1 MILDTEKMLKNCQ
14 KGQWSV
20 DDFDWTKT
28 PEVVL
33 SKEDEMRFCQYYMD
47 MSFIERIAGD
57 LFLSL
62 SKRLDDPTLI
72 AIYESFVIDEQRHSQ
87 AAARLMDYFDVHN
100 YKVYTPNKAMLKFIP
115 AFSSLIKTVNPA
127 FANSMMMQGEL
138 VLDIALL
145 RGINEA
151 IDDPMSKAV
160 VEKINQD
167 ESRHLAMDF
176 FMTEYCSNHQLRTV
190 EKAKLN
196 LSHPALKLLL
206 ASPGFANEVFLR
218 PMKRVD
224 PSNKQM
230 EMVVKRVRRVYAKP
244 EVQDNPAVRQMN
256 SVFDFL
262 EGPIG
267 SRVGPI
273 AEKLLSRA
281 TNLDFSFVYAA
292 SNKNLNLGGD
302 EWKGSNSAID
312 MADKVVAH

>member
-1 MILDTEKMLKNCQ
+1 MILDTEKMLENC
-14 KGQWSV
+14 KRGQWSV
-20 DDFDWTKT
+20 DDFDWSKKT
-28 PEVVL
+28 ELKL

-47 MSFIERIAGD
+47 MSYIERIAGD

-62 SKRLDDPTLI
+62 SKRLEDPTLV
-72 AIYESFVIDEQRHSQ
+72 AIYETFVVDELRHSH
-87 AAARLMDYFDVHN
+87 AAAKLMDYFDVNH
-100 YKVYTPNKAMLKFIP
+100 YKVYTPNKSMLKFIP
-115 AFSSLIKTVNPA
+115 AFSDLVKTVNPA
-127 FANSMMMQGEL
+127 FANSMMMAGEL

-176 FMTEYCSNHQLRTV
+176 YMTEYCSKHKLKTL

-196 LSHPALKLLL
+196 LKHPAIRLML

-230 EMVVKRVRRVYAKP
+230 EMVAKRIRRVYAKP
-244 EVQDNPAVRQMN
+244 EVQDNPAVQQN
-256 SVFDFL
+256 NAVFEFF

-267 SRVGPI
+267 SKVGPV

-292 SNKNLNLGGD
+292 SSKNLNLKGN
-302 EWKGSNSAID
+302 EWEGTNSAID
-312 MADKVVAH
+312 MADKVVSE

>member
-20 DDFDWTKT
+20 DDFDWTQT
-28 PEVVL
+28 PTVKL

-62 SKRLDDPTLI
+62 SKRLEDPTLI
-72 AIYESFVIDEQRHSQ
+72 AIYETFVVDELRHSH
-87 AAARLMDYFDVHN
+87 AAAKLMDYFDVHH
-100 YKVYTPNKAMLKFIP
+100 YKVYTPNKSMLNFIP
-115 AFSSLIKTVNPA
+115 AFSDLVKTVNPA
-127 FANSMMMQGEL
+127 FANSMMTAGEL

-151 IDDPMSKAV
+151 IDDPLSKAV

-176 FMTEYCSNHQLRTV
+176 YMTEYCSENNMKTV

-196 LSHPALKLLL
+196 FQHPMLRLLR

-218 PMKRVD
+218 PMQRVD
-224 PSNKQM
+224 PNNKQM
-230 EMVVKRVRRVYAKP
+230 EAVAKRLRRIYLKP
-244 EVQDNPAVRQMN
+244 EVQNNPAAKQMN
-256 SVFDFL
+256 AIFDWM
-262 EGPIG
+262 EGPVG
-267 SRVGPI
+267 SKVGPVL
-273 AEKLLSRA
+273 EKTLSR
-281 TNLDFSFVYAA
+281 TTRLDFSWVYAG
-292 SNKNLNLGGD
+292 SLKNLKMEKD
-302 EWKGSNSAID
+302 EWAGSTTAVE
-312 MADKVVAH
+312 MADKVVNH